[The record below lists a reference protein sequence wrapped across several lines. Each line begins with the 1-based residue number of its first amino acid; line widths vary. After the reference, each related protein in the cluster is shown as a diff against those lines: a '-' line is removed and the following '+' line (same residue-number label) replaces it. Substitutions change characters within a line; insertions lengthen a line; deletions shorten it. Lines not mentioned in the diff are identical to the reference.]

1 MLLWKSLKNKI
12 NQNGG
17 FANAHAHFD
26 RAYTLTEK
34 DMHDVVYN
42 QLEEKW
48 RVVDGFKRSASVKQ
62 YYDNM
67 SLALGFQKAYGVSSC
82 LSFIDIDPVCGD
94 KAILAATTAKLFAEK
109 EGINFKVACQT
120 YH

>member
-1 MLLWKSLKNKI
+1 MFLWKSLKDKI

-34 DMHDVVYN
+34 DMQDVVYN

-48 RVVDGFKRSASVKQ
+48 RIVDGFKRSASVKE
-62 YYDNM
+62 YYNNI
-67 SLALGFQKAYGVSSC
+67 SLALDFQRPA
-82 LSFIDIDPVCGD
+82 
-94 KAILAATTAKLFAEK
+94 LFNRWVTRSRLENLTRASVRLIQE
-109 EGINFKVACQT
+109 
-120 YH
+120 